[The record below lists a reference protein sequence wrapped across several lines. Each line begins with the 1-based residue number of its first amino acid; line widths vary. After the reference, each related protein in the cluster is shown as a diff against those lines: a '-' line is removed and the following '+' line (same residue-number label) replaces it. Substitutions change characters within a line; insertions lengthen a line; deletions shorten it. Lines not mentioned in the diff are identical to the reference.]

1 MGVAP
6 TFPSRSAAP
15 TLPEELLAPR
25 ADEAEADFAELLA
38 GREFEHG
45 EHRFERAP
53 HARPEASSERETRW
67 EPRADEPEPTSE
79 RTTASEPRADRSHES
94 ARPLQAEPHQ
104 TPDRASPALDAN
116 EEAARSTDR
125 SSDEVGRTAVA
136 NTAQE
141 GGPRAVEPSGG
152 EQAGTPATR
161 EAETAANATTAHLP
175 SEEPD
180 ASESASEQAEDGSGG
195 AVELT
200 SDLST
205 DPATEEAAV
214 QTPEELPEA
223 AAKAAVPTGEVEEEP
238 SAGEAGEVPDPELTQ
253 EAASEDVPDVGEADR
268 REPTAAKAD
277 VVRASEIPASRVVP
291 TDRFPTTPNPVASNG
306 PTTLVQAAA
315 ATASLGTGAQGQ
327 SGEGGQ
333 APSDGGAGGRSAT
346 GAAAAVAGSTTTAA
360 RSAVTTATIFPEGE
374 STGPSWV
381 ERISERIRLT
391 RGADRVE
398 LRLELTPKGL
408 GQIDVRLRMDGEGL
422 HATIVAEHEQTRA
435 LLAHQQHRLEAALE
449 QEDLH
454 LAGFDLGLED
464 DADGEPAARD
474 ERRAS
479 GTPGQAAAAST
490 TDTGEGAV
498 AHPAQPSLGDGRVS
512 YWA

>member
-15 TLPEELLAPR
+15 ALPEELLAPR
-25 ADEAEADFAELLA
+25 ADETEADFAELLA

-53 HARPEASSERETRW
+53 LAKPEPSSERETRW
-67 EPRADEPEPTSE
+67 ETRADDPEPTSE
-79 RTTASEPRADRSHES
+79 RTAAPELHSDGSQEPS
-94 ARPLQAEPHQ
+94 RPLPAEPHQ
-104 TPDRASPALDAN
+104 APARATRALDVN
-116 EEAARSTDR
+116 DEAARPADR
-125 SSDEVGRTAVA
+125 SSDGAGHAAVA
-136 NTAQE
+136 NAAQE
-141 GGPRAVEPSGG
+141 DGQRGADSTRG
-152 EQAGTPATR
+152 EQTGT
-161 EAETAANATTAHLP
+161 AETGEAATGANATTTPDLP
-175 SEEPD
+175 SDETE
-180 ASESASEQAEDGSGG
+180 ASESVSEPTEEGSGG

-200 SDLST
+200 SDLPS
-205 DPATEEAAV
+205 EEAAV
-214 QTPEELPEA
+214 QAPEKLPEA
-223 AAKAAVPTGEVEEEP
+223 APESMVRSDGVEEEA
-238 SAGEAGEVPDPELTQ
+238 SAGEGAEVADPELAQ
-253 EAASEDVPDVGEADR
+253 EATPEDVPDVPEPDR
-268 REPTAAKAD
+268 REPLAAKTD

-291 TDRFPTTPNPVASNG
+291 TDRFPTTPNPVAPNG
-306 PTTLVQAAA
+306 PTTLVQAA

-327 SGEGGQ
+327 GGEGGQ
-333 APSDGGAGGRSAT
+333 SPSDGGAGGRSAA
-346 GAAAAVAGSTTTAA
+346 GAAAAVGASTTTAG

-454 LAGFDLGLED
+454 LAGFDLGLEG

-479 GTPGQAAAAST
+479 AAPGDVAAAST
-490 TDTGEGAV
+490 TDTGEGA
-498 AHPAQPSLGDGRVS
+498 AARPAQPSPGDGRVS